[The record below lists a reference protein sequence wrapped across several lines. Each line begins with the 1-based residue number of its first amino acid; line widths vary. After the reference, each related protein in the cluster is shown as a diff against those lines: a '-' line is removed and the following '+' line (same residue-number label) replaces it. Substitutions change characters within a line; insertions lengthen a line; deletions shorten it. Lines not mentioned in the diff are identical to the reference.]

1 MTKSVLTLALAA
13 ALAAGPAIAAEIVV
27 VNLDAG
33 TGAGLDDPTPRSPQ
47 GGNPGTTLGEQR
59 QVAYAYAAR
68 MWGAIMQSEVP
79 INVGARFVPQACTAT
94 GAVLGSAGATQVFRD
109 FVGATRPNTWHNVA
123 LTESIV
129 GVELNPGQLDIS
141 SQFNSRI
148 SGDPA
153 CLGGADWYYGLDGQ
167 TPAGTVNFLNV
178 VMHEIGH
185 GIGFQSFMNVGTG
198 NFLGFVAPSPAN
210 PAGAPGFPDVY
221 LANAFNN
228 TLAKPFVAMTAP
240 ERAFSVRNAGQTVWT
255 GPDVSAAASD
265 FLDAQL
271 AINVAGIAAPLPAGR
286 SSLGPAVAGPEFTG
300 IVAVANDG
308 TDAGGDAC
316 TPLVNASDIAG
327 RIALVDRGV
336 CSFDVKVLNAQAAG
350 AIGVLVANNVPGVIE
365 PGGVNAAVTVPV
377 LGISLDGGNQIRAL
391 APGPQ
396 VAAVADAV
404 RRVGA
409 DDLGRVR
416 LNTPAALAPGSTF
429 SHFDTALS
437 PNALMEPSIT
447 GTLRADLD
455 VDLTPALFRDT
466 GWATSAG
473 NATLGSCDTGVP
485 VVDAT
490 GVAVGASI
498 EARALVC
505 SAFSRNKG
513 QYQSC
518 VVAYANSL
526 VEAGLIEG
534 SDKGRV
540 ASCAARQ
547 R

>member
-1 MTKSVLTLALAA
+1 MTKSSLALALAA
-13 ALAAGPAIAAEIVV
+13 ALLAGPVLAAEIVV
-27 VNLDAG
+27 VNRDAG
-33 TGAGLDDPTPRSPQ
+33 TGAGLDDPSPRAPQ

-79 INVGARFVPQACTAT
+79 ILVGARFIPQACTAT
-94 GAVLGSAGATQVFRD
+94 GAVLGSAGTTSVFRD
-109 FVGATRPNTWHNVA
+109 FPGATLPGTWHNVA

-129 GVELNPGQLDIS
+129 GVDLNPGALDIN

-167 TPAGTVNFLNV
+167 TPAGSVNFLNV

-185 GIGFQSFMNVGTG
+185 GIGFQSFLNVSTG
-198 NFLGFVAPSPAN
+198 NYFGFAPPSPAN
-210 PAGAPGFPDVY
+210 PAGSPGFPDVY
-221 LANAFNN
+221 LSNAFNN
-228 TLAKPFVAMTAP
+228 TLGKPFVAMTAP
-240 ERAFSVRNAGQTVWT
+240 ERAFSVRNAGGTVWT
-255 GPDVSAAASD
+255 GPDVSAVAPD
-265 FLDAQL
+265 YLDPQL
-271 AINVAGIAAPLPAGR
+271 ALSVAGIADPLPAGR
-286 SSLGPAVAGPEFTG
+286 SSLGPAVAGPDFAG
-300 IVAVANDG
+300 IVALADDG
-308 TDAGGDAC
+308 VDAGGDAC
-316 TPLVNASDIAG
+316 TPLANAAEIAG
-327 RIALVDRGV
+327 RIALVDRGA
-336 CSFDVKVLNAQAAG
+336 CTFDTKVLNAQAAG
-350 AIGVLVANNVPGVIE
+350 AIGVLVANNIPGVVE
-365 PGGVNAAVTVPV
+365 PGGVNPAVTVPV
-377 LGISLDGGNQIRAL
+377 LGISQDGGNQIRAL
-391 APGPQ
+391 APGADV
-396 VAAVADAV
+396 VAVSDPV

-447 GTLRADLD
+447 GTLRGDLD

-485 VVDAT
+485 VVDPS
-490 GVAVGASI
+490 GIAVGASI

-505 SAFSRNKG
+505 SAFAADKG
-513 QYQSC
+513 EYQDC
-518 VVAYANSL
+518 VTAYADTL

-534 SDKGRV
+534 SSKGRI